1 MLDRHWNW
9 TASPKD
15 FHMLQAGLTFIRHL
29 RDSKTNLWPYIDVLT
44 FHSQSASYFMTKLCY
59 FLSVLGW
66 AFPINIPSQKHGWA
80 RAPPGLQHS
89 PLGCVAYC
97 VYYFSGWSDPP
108 LCLNSVTKWQEAHIR
123 AGFRQVTSIEL
134 FHYPFTCFA
143 TRIKDLCFMFS
154 TQPGSHPEQSFTG
167 KWEIHPETSKPLLS
181 FVFWLRPHR
190 STETEM
196 LFLAKIV
203 FLDEKILLQ

>member
-1 MLDRHWNW
+1 M
-9 TASPKD
+9 
-15 FHMLQAGLTFIRHL
+15 
-29 RDSKTNLWPYIDVLT
+29 
-44 FHSQSASYFMTKLCY
+44 
-59 FLSVLGW
+59 SVLGW

-108 LCLNSVTKWQEAHIR
+108 LCLNSVTKWQEAHVR
-123 AGFRQVTSIEL
+123 AGFRQVTFIGL
-134 FHYPFTCFA
+134 FHYPSTCVLQL
-143 TRIKDLCFMFS
+143 TLQNTKDLCFMFS

-167 KWEIHPETSKPLLS
+167 KWKIHTQTSEPFLS
-181 FVFWLRPHR
+181 FVSFDWDLTEV
-190 STETEM
+190 SETEM